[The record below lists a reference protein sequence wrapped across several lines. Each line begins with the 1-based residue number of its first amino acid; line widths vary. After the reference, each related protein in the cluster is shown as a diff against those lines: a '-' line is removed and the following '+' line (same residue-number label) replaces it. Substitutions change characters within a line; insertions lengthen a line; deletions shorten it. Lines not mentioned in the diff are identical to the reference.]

1 MRSFPSKLISAV
13 VAVLLLVGDFPA
25 TSALPSY
32 GGRKS
37 LWHVSDSRD
46 DPIKT
51 VLRESSSEGLNISS
65 SKKIVSF
72 RSLRGFLSPPPS
84 PLKAQPRSFHMPSPS
99 PPPQII
105 WIHLSDFCH
114 VDFISKRKCMFKGAS
129 LTSQFHMMYMIKICA
144 FNN

>member
-1 MRSFPSKLISAV
+1 V
-13 VAVLLLVGDFPA
+13 VGDFPA

-46 DPIKT
+46 DPMKK
-51 VLRESSSEGLNISS
+51 VLRESNSEGLSISS
-65 SKKIVSF
+65 SKNIVSF

-84 PLKAQPRSFHMPSPS
+84 PVNDQPQSFHMPS

-105 WIHLSDFCH
+105 
-114 VDFISKRKCMFKGAS
+114 
-129 LTSQFHMMYMIKICA
+129 
-144 FNN
+144 

>member
-1 MRSFPSKLISAV
+1 MRSFPSELISAV

-32 GGRKS
+32 GRRKS

-46 DPIKT
+46 DPMKT
-51 VLRESSSEGLNISS
+51 VLESSSEGLNISS

-84 PLKAQPRSFHMPSPS
+84 PLKAQPRSFHRLS

-105 WIHLSDFCH
+105 
-114 VDFISKRKCMFKGAS
+114 
-129 LTSQFHMMYMIKICA
+129 
-144 FNN
+144 